1 MTLAPFYA
9 APLFVKLH
17 ILAALLVVALTPVQ
31 FLGFPKGSP
40 AHRATGTLWLLA
52 MVTVALTSLTIT
64 SRFRLSFAGFGPI
77 HLLSLLTLASCFGA
91 WQAARHHEV
100 TRHRLTLIAL
110 TLSFFIAGA
119 FTFLP
124 GRIMHR
130 IVAG

>member
-17 ILAALLVVALTPVQ
+17 ILAAMVVVALTPVQ

-40 AHRATGTLWLLA
+40 GHRAAGALWLLA
-52 MVTVALTSLTIT
+52 MVTVALTSMTIT
-64 SRFRLSFAGFGPI
+64 SRFRLSLGGFGPI
-77 HLLSLLTLASCFGA
+77 HLLSLLTLASCLAA
-91 WQAARHHEV
+91 WQAARRHEI
-100 TRHRLTLIAL
+100 TRHRLTLVLL
-110 TLSFFIAGA
+110 TLSFFVAGA

>member
-31 FLGFPKGSP
+31 FLGFSKGSP
-40 AHRATGTLWLLA
+40 AHRTTGTLWLLA
-52 MVTVALTSLTIT
+52 MVAVALTSLTMT
-64 SRFRLSFAGFGPI
+64 SRFHLSIGGFGPI
-77 HLLSLLTLASCFGA
+77 HLLSLLTLASCFWA
-91 WQAARHHEV
+91 WQAARRHEI
-100 TRHRLTLIAL
+100 TRHRLTLVLL
-110 TLSFFIAGA
+110 TLSFFVAGA

-130 IVAG
+130 IIAG